1 MQKTEFMVMS
11 KKEAVKYS
19 YHLHKKQSVIISI
32 SNVGE
37 SRPCFSRQVHNGI
50 RSICYLQ
57 FDDVEKG
64 EENAITE
71 KDAQKIAAFINRF
84 KGEIPRIIVHCE
96 AGISRSAGVC
106 AAIMKYLTGS
116 DIQIFKNPK
125 YVPNMSCYRMLLDS
139 LLCYVPEEEIQHKHK
154 INMEVWMKRFE
165 RSFG

>member
-106 AAIMKYLTGS
+106 AAI
-116 DIQIFKNPK
+116 KNPK

-139 LLCYVPEEEIQHKHK
+139 LLCYVPEEEIQHKQK